1 MRALVGAA
9 FREQDVL
16 EISCGTAYWTEA
28 FASSVRS
35 VVACD
40 INSEVLDIARAKK
53 WGPARVEFIQADSY
67 ALPDFARRFSGAFSG
82 FWWSHIPKRR
92 ISDFLSALRKKIER
106 DARVM
111 FIDNRYVEGSNTPI
125 YRTDGGDTYQLRR
138 LEDGSTHEVLKNFP
152 SEEELLFAAA
162 DVGVEA
168 EVTILDYFWI
178 LTYKSK

>member
-1 MRALVGAA
+1 
-9 FREQDVL
+9 
-16 EISCGTAYWTEA
+16 
-28 FASSVRS
+28 
-35 VVACD
+35 
-40 INSEVLDIARAKK
+40 
-53 WGPARVEFIQADSY
+53 
-67 ALPDFARRFSGAFSG
+67 
-82 FWWSHIPKRR
+82 
-92 ISDFLSALRKKIER
+92 
-106 DARVM
+106 M